1 MSNLKKYS
9 YFMKAKIFFF
19 LFLYIVPFF
28 YEPLISKEEIIEK
41 KDFFIKDENF
51 YLLDS
56 GDQISVSFY
65 GLPIYDSTLTI
76 DPNGYIN
83 LPEINRI
90 KVDGLTIRELEK
102 SLTEKYS
109 PYIIN
114 PKINIFIARYR
125 PVSVYV
131 NGEVEKKGLYT
142 FNSLDYGDK
151 SNVNSTFNIGP
162 STKSTNNQIISSGG
176 SFPTIFDAIKNARG
190 FTNYANISKIQIIR
204 KNSISNGGGQ
214 IKTEVDFIK
223 FLKNGDQS
231 QNIRLFSGDIITIFK
246 SDKVIKDQ
254 ILIAS
259 NTNIAPDNVTVFVT
273 GNVVKSGQFNLKRG
287 TSLVEAIAATGGK
300 KQLTGKIEFIRFNE
314 DGETTK
320 RKFTLNQN
328 APVNSK
334 LNPILKSGD
343 IINVNK
349 TLLGSSA
356 AIFQEVS
363 TPILS
368 GIGLYKIFN

>member
-1 MSNLKKYS
+1 
-9 YFMKAKIFFF
+9 MKAKIFFF

-28 YEPLISKEEIIEK
+28 YVPLISKEEIVEK
-41 KDFFIKDENF
+41 KDFLIKDENF

-56 GDQISVSFY
+56 GDVIAVSFY
-65 GLPIYDSTLTI
+65 GLPIYDSTFTI

-90 KVDGLTIRELEK
+90 KVDGFTIRELEK

-109 PYIIN
+109 PYIID
-114 PKINIFIARYR
+114 PKISIFITKYR
-125 PVSVYV
+125 PVTVYV

-142 FNSLDYGDK
+142 FNSINYGDK
-151 SNVNSTFNIGP
+151 SNVNTTLNITP
-162 STKSTNNQIISSGG
+162 SLKEKSNQIIDSGG
-176 SFPTIFDAIKNARG
+176 LFPTIFDAIKNARG
-190 FTNYANISKIQIIR
+190 FTNNANISKIQIIR

-231 QNIRLFSGDIITIFK
+231 QNLRLFGGDIINIFK

-259 NTNIAPDNVTVFVT
+259 NTNISPEFITVFVT

-300 KQLTGKIEFIRFNE
+300 KQFTGKVEFVRFKD

-349 TLLGSSA
+349 TILGSTT
-356 AIFQEVS
+356 AIFNEVS
-363 TPILS
+363 TPVLS